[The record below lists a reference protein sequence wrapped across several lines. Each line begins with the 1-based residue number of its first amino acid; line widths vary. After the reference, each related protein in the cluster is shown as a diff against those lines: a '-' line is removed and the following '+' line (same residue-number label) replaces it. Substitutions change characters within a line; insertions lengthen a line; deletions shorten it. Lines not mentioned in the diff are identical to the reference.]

1 MPSLSGSCPHQFE
14 GEREKVSNNPFRSK
28 SHTQVGTDE
37 FECAMRRST
46 VISSPGA
53 KKMKLSQTRTASVNF
68 PKDKITIAPGVFF
81 SRGDVACC
89 AAAAAAASRQR
100 AQPSVTRVTTRF
112 PVGPVMC
119 RSVIGVVF
127 VVGGRPGDD
136 DDDDDDGGGGGGP
149 VKVCS

>member
-1 MPSLSGSCPHQFE
+1 
-14 GEREKVSNNPFRSK
+14 
-28 SHTQVGTDE
+28 
-37 FECAMRRST
+37 
-46 VISSPGA
+46 
-53 KKMKLSQTRTASVNF
+53 MKLSQTRTASVNF

-89 AAAAAAASRQR
+89 AAAASRQR

-112 PVGPVMC
+112 PGGPVMC

-127 VVGGRPGDD
+127 VVGGRLGDD
-136 DDDDDDGGGGGGP
+136 DDDNDDGGGGGP